1 MKAFT
6 TLRSLNGATLI
17 KSLVV
22 LSILSLLL
30 HIALFE
36 YKPLLAKNRLESNMQ
51 TVKRALQF
59 TRLKAQTNDAYVTF
73 CALKHNRCNK
83 AIWHKSLTIF
93 VDRGVLGV
101 FESGDTKLMEIEAI
115 SKFDMLTYQRHAVTF
130 SPAGMPMGLGNGTF
144 IYCPEYSKA
153 SLKGLALSVSPIGRV
168 RLIDTDKCQT
178 DN

>member
-6 TLRSLNGATLI
+6 TLRSLNGAPLI
-17 KSLVV
+17 ESLIV

-30 HIALFE
+30 HFVLFE

-83 AIWHKSLTIF
+83 AIWHKSLTVF

-115 SKFDMLTYQRHAVTF
+115 NKFDMLTYPRHSVTF
-130 SPAGMPMGLGNGTF
+130 SPVGMPMGLGNGTF

-153 SLKGLALSVSPIGRV
+153 SLKGLAISVSPFGRV